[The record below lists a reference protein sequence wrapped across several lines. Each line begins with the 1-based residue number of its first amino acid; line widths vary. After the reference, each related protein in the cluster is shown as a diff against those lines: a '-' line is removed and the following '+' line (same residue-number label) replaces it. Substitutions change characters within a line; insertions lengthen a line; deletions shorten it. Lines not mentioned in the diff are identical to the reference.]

1 MQQLSAPARQFAISA
16 ADSRRLAPVRLRT
29 ARFVRAIAPAL
40 TAAQVPWPILIVLTA
55 IGSIIAKSAD
65 ATAVSAIEAAR
76 PRKLVVWLRR
86 FHQIGY
92 DRFPLKDLFEELS
105 SWGLLAYTLSDDAVY
120 RSTLAERVIRRW
132 VRQRVMQL
140 PDGARLLKIRNI
152 IGGVLFFV
160 SLLGMAPVLIA
171 TRDYSGWIQLFS
183 VLCFIGSMV
192 LTYEIAIRLQLR
204 HFYRSRKFR
213 EVYKPLFVEA
223 IIESFSISAVKAPTY
238 FRDAK
243 EKVANRKMNLTT
255 GFFAMSVVDADWQQV
270 VHEAVD
276 HADAILVDVTEISEN
291 LEWELG
297 EIAKNC
303 KLERV
308 VLAFGFSRE
317 FDSSEEWQSHPS
329 SASLDRLLGTEWRNR
344 CQKFSYPQRV
354 DRKME
359 RQIEE
364 RMHQLAMRI
373 YEAVVS

>member
-1 MQQLSAPARQFAISA
+1 MRQVIRFSGLVDQEMQQLSAPARRFAISA

-40 TAAQVPWPILIVLTA
+40 TAAQIPGPFYIAFPIELVLTA
-55 IGSIIAKSAD
+55 IGSIIAKSVN

-92 DRFPLKDLFEELS
+92 DRFPLRDLFEELS

-192 LTYEIAIRLQLR
+192 LTYEIAIRLLLR
-204 HFYRSRKFR
+204 HFYRSKKFR

-223 IIESFSISAVKAPTY
+223 MIELFSISAVKAPCSGEPH
-238 FRDAK
+238 RAHL
-243 EKVANRKMNLTT
+243 A
-255 GFFAMSVVDADWQQV
+255 
-270 VHEAVD
+270 
-276 HADAILVDVTEISEN
+276 
-291 LEWELG
+291 ELG
-297 EIAKNC
+297 IVC
-303 KLERV
+303 HDP
-308 VLAFGFSRE
+308 F
-317 FDSSEEWQSHPS
+317 
-329 SASLDRLLGTEWRNR
+329 
-344 CQKFSYPQRV
+344 V
-354 DRKME
+354 DRSDHRLHRLKLR
-359 RQIEE
+359 RQHIN
-364 RMHQLAMRI
+364 RQARI
-373 YEAVVS
+373 FLVRNDLQQFLDPFAPLRSQPARH